1 MAKDSKDFFKD
12 LDKARAKGGCC
23 TCQSLAIG
31 FFALGIILGIFGI
44 IIVRQI
50 LAPRT
55 PSVVVEP
62 VGFTP
67 TDLQG
72 RLEKAASE
80 KGTGEVRITLTSSE
94 LTGLLI
100 NTPGE
105 LPVDELQAV
114 VRANEIE
121 LSGLLTRPVRTRL
134 TLHTMPSIGD
144 DGRFALTITQIEAGT
159 FNAPQFAVKR
169 VNSVIEEKLAEAL
182 THSKEG
188 EQGLKVKDIELAEN
202 ALTLVVE
209 AQPNVSQ

>member
-12 LDKARAKGGCC
+12 LDQARAKSGCC

-31 FFALGIILGIFGI
+31 FFALGILLGIVGI
-44 IIVRQI
+44 VIARQI
-50 LAPRT
+50 LTPRV
-55 PSVVVEP
+55 PSVIVEP

-67 TDLQG
+67 RDLEE
-72 RLEKAASE
+72 RLEESASE
-80 KGTGEVRITLTSSE
+80 KSTGEARITLTSAE

-114 VRANEIE
+114 VKANEIE

-134 TLHTMPSIGD
+134 TLRTMPSIGQ
-144 DGRFALTITQIEAGT
+144 DGRFTLTIIRIEAGT

-169 VNSVIEEKLAEAL
+169 VNSIIEEKLAQAL

-188 EQGLKVKDIELAEN
+188 EQQFKIKDIELSDN
-202 ALTLVVE
+202 TLTLVVE
-209 AQPNVSQ
+209 VKPEAVQ